1 MGKFQ
6 DRLDMVDCHLVA
18 KIRLFG
24 WLMEFASDYADRG
37 DEATKEWFG

>member
-6 DRLDMVDCHLVA
+6 DRVDAIQGHTVA
-18 KIRLFG
+18 KVLIFKWIL
-24 WLMEFASDYADRG
+24 EFALDYSDRG